1 MVATRHCC
9 WGKCNN
15 DSRYPER
22 LPDSFKEMLKNG
34 QKAFI
39 PFPKPRHDLKLCQ
52 RWVNAC
58 SRQNFSVRNVN
69 YNTYICAVHWP
80 GGKGPTKE
88 FPDPFKANLSEKEV
102 RNKTQVKRK
111 APKQRH
117 EAVVKKARK
126 QLKADSEV
134 ESPDVLSEK
143 DSSLYDFKDEEPPT
157 RDQSTQTLS
166 NAELKSK
173 IETLITSN
181 DDVCPLDKIR
191 YWCHGKN
198 SKQINS
204 HKLSSQWSSEERLY
218 ICLLRL
224 KRGFTI
230 KTLSLLLSTPD
241 KQIKDTSIREIF
253 TTFIQLM
260 YKVFRDMR
268 RVMFPSKEIMQRFLP
283 RVFKTIK
290 RIRCSVD
297 CTEFRVETSRNF
309 ARQGNT
315 YSSYKH
321 ANTFKCL
328 IAVTPNGGSCF
339 VSDLYEGDISDVQI
353 FEQSGILKHI
363 EPQDVILVDRGFTVQ
378 DLVNPLQAYIQIPAF
393 LKGRGNLSAAEELST
408 RKIAK
413 ARVHVERFNQRLK
426 QFKLVGRTIPLSLA
440 PLATQMVVVACG
452 LVNFQEVLCK

>member
-1 MVATRHCC
+1 M
-9 WGKCNN
+9 
-15 DSRYPER
+15 
-22 LPDSFKEMLKNG
+22 
-34 QKAFI
+34 
-39 PFPKPRHDLKLCQ
+39 
-52 RWVNAC
+52 C
-58 SRQNFSVRNVN
+58 SRQNFSVKKVN

-126 QLKADSEV
+126 QLKANSEV
-134 ESPDVLSEK
+134 ESPDVSEN

-173 IETLITSN
+173 IETFITSN
-181 DDVCPLDKIR
+181 DLKTSKVVYKTISISSMSYENVIQDSQNMKHLTGLTSRQFKVLFDFLNDVCPLDKIR

-204 HKLSSQWSSEERLY
+204 RKLSSQWSAIEERLY

-230 KTLSLLLSTPD
+230 KTMSLMLSTPD

-260 YKVFRDMR
+260 YKV
-268 RVMFPSKEIMQRFLP
+268 VK
-283 RVFKTIK
+283 
-290 RIRCSVD
+290 
-297 CTEFRVETSRNF
+297 
-309 ARQGNT
+309 
-315 YSSYKH
+315 
-321 ANTFKCL
+321 
-328 IAVTPNGGSCF
+328 
-339 VSDLYEGDISDVQI
+339 
-353 FEQSGILKHI
+353 
-363 EPQDVILVDRGFTVQ
+363 
-378 DLVNPLQAYIQIPAF
+378 
-393 LKGRGNLSAAEELST
+393 
-408 RKIAK
+408 
-413 ARVHVERFNQRLK
+413 
-426 QFKLVGRTIPLSLA
+426 
-440 PLATQMVVVACG
+440 
-452 LVNFQEVLCK
+452 

>member
-22 LPDSFKEMLKNG
+22 LPDSLKEMLKNG

-39 PFPKPRHDLKLCQ
+39 PFPKPKHDLELRQ

-58 SRQNFSVRNVN
+58 SRQNFSVKNVN

-117 EAVVKKARK
+117 EAVAKKARK
-126 QLKADSEV
+126 QLKANSEV
-134 ESPDVLSEK
+134 ESPDVLSEN

-181 DDVCPLDKIR
+181 AL
-191 YWCHGKN
+191 
-198 SKQINS
+198 
-204 HKLSSQWSSEERLY
+204 
-218 ICLLRL
+218 
-224 KRGFTI
+224 
-230 KTLSLLLSTPD
+230 
-241 KQIKDTSIREIF
+241 
-253 TTFIQLM
+253 
-260 YKVFRDMR
+260 
-268 RVMFPSKEIMQRFLP
+268 
-283 RVFKTIK
+283 KTI
-290 RIRCSVD
+290 
-297 CTEFRVETSRNF
+297 
-309 ARQGNT
+309 
-315 YSSYKH
+315 
-321 ANTFKCL
+321 
-328 IAVTPNGGSCF
+328 TPNGGSCF

-378 DLVNPLQAYIQIPAF
+378 DLVNPLQACIQIPAF